1 MEMSNLLSSNPARRL
16 KEARLPVA
24 APDALGE
31 SDVEPTFGHAQGGGA
46 SGSAVPPAAPPSDPM
61 AAALIKL
68 TTLVE
73 SKGSKG
79 SRLEQA
85 LDGAITGGGGGEG
98 SGVSARR
105 ALRQALHESPEEI
118 YQGIERLM
126 LEDLMSTTLAP
137 GVPRPT
143 LSARAWLENRS
154 RLTNYQASVR
164 SAWGVGGI
172 LDCLI
177 QGKEKE
183 ARARACLMLVQSD
196 QVALDRGSW
205 ALAAEISLE
214 QQPPFHSFAAHSQAD
229 ATNQPLSR
237 LKLQKNKKTVPSPA
251 PSPRPSRRL
260 RAAGTGSACFWGRCG
275 CGWRGPW

>member
-1 MEMSNLLSSNPARRL
+1 MPSVEMSNLLSSNPARRL

-31 SDVEPTFGHAQGGGA
+31 SDVEPIFGHARGGGA

-73 SKGSKG
+73 DLHASKGSKG

-98 SGVSARR
+98 SGVSARKNSVAR
-105 ALRQALHESPEEI
+105 GALRQALHESPEEI

-137 GVPRPT
+137 GVPRPPD
-143 LSARAWLENRS
+143 LL
-154 RLTNYQASVR
+154 
-164 SAWGVGGI
+164 
-172 LDCLI
+172 C
-177 QGKEKE
+177 
-183 ARARACLMLVQSD
+183 
-196 QVALDRGSW
+196 
-205 ALAAEISLE
+205 
-214 QQPPFHSFAAHSQAD
+214 
-229 ATNQPLSR
+229 
-237 LKLQKNKKTVPSPA
+237 
-251 PSPRPSRRL
+251 RP
-260 RAAGTGSACFWGRCG
+260 GR
-275 CGWRGPW
+275 GWRTGAD